1 MVRRAG
7 GFSLLEVLLGFFV
20 LAVAFVSLGAY
31 VSSQRGG
38 LNRAGRL
45 SDGTHV
51 AVSVLEAQKAL
62 LADSAAFR
70 ALFDQAA
77 FVPRT
82 TSLERTVNHVRYG
95 VAVTVSRAPAP
106 LYALKVRARVSWT
119 GSRAV
124 ELGVMVPGA
133 TGVL

>member
-1 MVRRAG
+1 MRRAG
-7 GFSLLEVLLGFFV
+7 GFSLLEILLGFFL

-31 VSSQRGG
+31 TSSQRGG

-45 SDGTHV
+45 SDGTQV
-51 AVSVLEAQKAL
+51 AVSVLETQKAL

-70 ALFDQAA
+70 ALFDEAA
-77 FVPRT
+77 SVPRT

-95 VAVTVSRAPAP
+95 VAVTFARAPEP
-106 LYALKVRARVSWT
+106 LYALKVRARVSWS
-119 GSRAV
+119 GSHAV
-124 ELGVMVPGA
+124 DLGVMVPGA